1 MLDKFFFM
9 VYNLHVKSKRATA
22 QRRLKMRNHR
32 TVNVKITRI
41 ELCKLILA
49 CDSIKFELEKENHSA
64 QGWTELKEKLK
75 QQLDA
80 FDAKL
85 DEEENK

>member
-1 MLDKFFFM
+1 MK
-9 VYNLHVKSKRATA
+9 
-22 QRRLKMRNHR
+22 NHR
-32 TVNVKITRI
+32 TVDVKITRI
-41 ELCKLILA
+41 ELCKIITA
-49 CDSIKFELEKENHSA
+49 CSVIKFELEKENHSA
-64 QGWTELKEKLK
+64 QGLAELREKLK

>member
-1 MLDKFFFM
+1 
-9 VYNLHVKSKRATA
+9 
-22 QRRLKMRNHR
+22 MRNHR

-41 ELCKLILA
+41 ELCKLITVCTAL
-49 CDSIKFELEKENHSA
+49 KFELEKENHSA
-64 QGWTELKEKLK
+64 QGLAELREKLK

>member
-1 MLDKFFFM
+1 
-9 VYNLHVKSKRATA
+9 
-22 QRRLKMRNHR
+22 MRNHR

-49 CDSIKFELEKENHSA
+49 CDSIKFGA
-64 QGWTELKEKLK
+64 QGWAELKEKLK

-85 DEEENK
+85 DEEEKKQ

>member
-1 MLDKFFFM
+1 
-9 VYNLHVKSKRATA
+9 
-22 QRRLKMRNHR
+22 MRNHR

-41 ELCKLILA
+41 ELCKLIIA
-49 CDSIKFELEKENHSA
+49 CTALNFELEKENHSA
-64 QGWTELKEKLK
+64 QGWAELREKLK

-85 DEEENK
+85 DEEEKKQ

>member
-1 MLDKFFFM
+1 
-9 VYNLHVKSKRATA
+9 
-22 QRRLKMRNHR
+22 MRNHR

-41 ELCKLILA
+41 ELCNLIKA
-49 CDSIKFELEKENHSA
+49 CMATKFALEEQNHSA
-64 QGWTELKEKLK
+64 QGWAELREKLK

-85 DEEENK
+85 DEEEKKQ